1 MEEKKLL
8 YSKEVIAGRVK
19 DLAGRISRDHEGQEV
34 VLIGVLKGAF
44 IFLADLVRHVDI
56 PHTIDFVR
64 LSSYTGSVSSGK
76 ITISKDV
83 ETDIEGKAVVIVED
97 IIDTG
102 ESMAFLRE
110 RLQER
115 NPASVKVCVLIDKQ
129 ERREKAV
136 TADYVG
142 FALKRGFIVGYG
154 LDFDEKF
161 RFLPEIYV
169 IKEESGDYS
178 M

>member
-8 YSKEVIAGRVK
+8 YSKEVIAERVK
-19 DLAGRISRDHEGQEV
+19 DLADTISRDLEGQDV

-44 IFLADLVRHVDI
+44 IFLADLVRHLGI

-64 LSSYTGSVSSGK
+64 LASYGSGSVSSGE
-76 ITISKDV
+76 IIVSKDV
-83 ETDIEGKAVVIVED
+83 ETDIEGKTVVIVED
-97 IIDTG
+97 IVDTG

-110 RLQER
+110 RLEGR
-115 NPASVKVCVLIDKQ
+115 NPASVKMCVLIDKQ

-136 TADYVG
+136 VADYVG
-142 FALKRGFIVGYG
+142 FVLDEGFIVGYG

-169 IKEESGDYS
+169 IKEGER
-178 M
+178 